1 MSYYQVEEGPAEARD
16 ISADFQLYT
25 PDRLRRTGERSD
37 GSAVGPQTPASS
49 GRRGPVRPVRSCPL
63 RAVLGLWQPLGRAA
77 RPPGPLALRLRSPG
91 LHAALMR
98 VRRGLLRG
106 PAPRPLPRSGHRGRT
121 RGRRWGPG
129 RLAPRRGHSRPT
141 LPPSVCGPLA
151 ARKLFSVCGPA
162 RPSVAGPFSALRGSG
177 PQPPFGGPGP
187 VAPPAG
193 GRPALPRFGSGPPG
207 PCPRTP
213 GARGG
218 APPPAA
224 GGAPPPVRLCGLGLL
239 PRSCCLAAGLPPA
252 GVPPAGVSP
261 PPVPLRGRRKA
272 RRGPVPSGAAWPG
285 F

>member
-1 MSYYQVEEGPAEARD
+1 
-16 ISADFQLYT
+16 
-25 PDRLRRTGERSD
+25 
-37 GSAVGPQTPASS
+37 
-49 GRRGPVRPVRSCPL
+49 
-63 RAVLGLWQPLGRAA
+63 
-77 RPPGPLALRLRSPG
+77 
-91 LHAALMR
+91 MR

-213 GARGG
+213 GARG
-218 APPPAA
+218 ARLHPPPGALPRLFPPVVSGCSPAPAVWRRVCLRRGFLRRGFLPLPSPSGGGARLA
-224 GGAPPPVRLCGLGLL
+224 GGRSHLGRPGLDSSGYSSLS
-239 PRSCCLAAGLPPA
+239 RARALPPTA
-252 GVPPAGVSP
+252 P
-261 PPVPLRGRRKA
+261 
-272 RRGPVPSGAAWPG
+272 
-285 F
+285 

>member
-1 MSYYQVEEGPAEARD
+1 
-16 ISADFQLYT
+16 
-25 PDRLRRTGERSD
+25 
-37 GSAVGPQTPASS
+37 
-49 GRRGPVRPVRSCPL
+49 
-63 RAVLGLWQPLGRAA
+63 
-77 RPPGPLALRLRSPG
+77 
-91 LHAALMR
+91 MR

-141 LPPSVCGPLA
+141 LPPSVCGPSA
-151 ARKLFSVCGPA
+151 ARKLSSVCGPA

-177 PQPPFGGPGP
+177 PQPPWGGPGP

-224 GGAPPPVRLCGLGLL
+224 GGAPPPVPLCGLGLL

-252 GVPPAGVSP
+252 GVSSGGGSS
-261 PPVPLRGRRKA
+261 
-272 RRGPVPSGAAWPG
+272 RRGFLPLPSPSGGGARLAGGRSHLGRPG
-285 F
+285 LDSSGYSSLSRARATPPTAP